1 VLALVGDTG
10 ADMAVVLI
18 CVLLVLAGIVAVVR
32 WGDLAVQPPP
42 ALAGAAER
50 PTVGQVLRRYLWYAT
65 VALTVG
71 VAAGI
76 VAAGAGGRLVMRL
89 LAVTAGPDAQGL
101 VTEAD
106 EVVGRITVDGTVGFF
121 LFVGVAVGLAA
132 TTVYLLVRRWLPAG
146 RTGGVVFGALLLI
159 VAGTRVDPL
168 RANNPDFSLVGPDWV
183 AVAAFLA
190 LGLLQGMVIAALA
203 GRYSRAL
210 PLIGAQLGAIVPY
223 APLLLLVLPLFVLIP
238 VFLAGGLVALI
249 GSQIRPLLALWH
261 DRRAV
266 AAGRIALIV
275 VGLAALP
282 GFVASLARIL
292 T

>member
-1 VLALVGDTG
+1 
-10 ADMAVVLI
+10 MAVIVV
-18 CVLLVLAGIVAVVR
+18 CVLLVLAGIVAVIR
-32 WGDLAVQPPP
+32 WGDLTVQPPP
-42 ALAGAAER
+42 APAGGAAGR
-50 PTVGQVLRRYLWYAT
+50 PAVGQVLRHYLWYAT

-71 VAAGI
+71 IAAGT

-89 LAVTAGPDAQGL
+89 LAVTAGPDAQGR

-106 EVVGRITVDGTVGFF
+106 EIVGRITADGTVGFLIF
-121 LFVGVAVGLAA
+121 IGLSFGLVT

-146 RTGGVVFGALLLI
+146 RTGGLVFGALLLI
-159 VAGTRVDPL
+159 VASTRVDPL
-168 RANNPDFSLVGPDWV
+168 RASNPDFSLVGPDWV

-210 PLIGAQLGAIVPY
+210 PPLSAEPRAIAAY
-223 APLLLLVLPLFVLIP
+223 APLVLLLFPLFVLIP
-238 VFLAGGLVALI
+238 VFLAGGLLALI
-249 GSQIRPLLALWH
+249 GSQIRPLPALWH
-261 DRRAV
+261 DRRV
-266 AAGRIALIV
+266 VVAGRVALIV

-282 GFVASLARIL
+282 GFVAALAQIL